1 MSGENR
7 RSGILQLLQSRQ
19 EPITGSEL
27 SKLYGVSRQVIVQ
40 DIALL
45 RAEGKDILATSNGYI
60 LFKEEKR
67 ILKTIVSNHS
77 GYERLE
83 EELKLIVDMGCTII
97 DVIIEHP
104 VYGEIRSPL
113 MLKSRVDVSSFM
125 EKTIRNRA
133 EPLSKLT
140 DGEHIHTLEVP
151 SEEIFID
158 LLKKL
163 EEKSFL
169 K

>member
-7 RSGILQLLQSRQ
+7 RSEILQLLKNRQ

-27 SKLYGVSRQVIVQ
+27 SKLHGVSRQVIVQ

-67 ILKTIVSNHS
+67 ILKTILSNHT
-77 GYERLE
+77 GYDRLE

-113 MLKSRVDVSSFM
+113 MLKSRIDIEKFM
-125 EKTIRNRA
+125 EKTINNKA

-151 SEEIFID
+151 SEDVFLE
-158 LLKKL
+158 LKKKL
-163 EEKSFL
+163 GEKSFL
-169 K
+169 

>member
-7 RSGILQLLQSRQ
+7 RSGILQLLQNRQ

-27 SKLYGVSRQVIVQ
+27 SSLYGVSRQIIVQ

-45 RAEGKDILATSNGYI
+45 RAEGRDILATSNGYI
-60 LFKEEKR
+60 LYKEEKR
-67 ILKTIVSNHS
+67 LLKTIVSNHR
-77 GYERLE
+77 GYDRLE

-97 DVIIEHP
+97 DVIIDHP

-113 MLKSRVDVSSFM
+113 MLKSRIDIEKFM
-125 EKTIRNRA
+125 EKTIKNKA

-151 SEEIFID
+151 SEEIFLELI
-158 LLKKL
+158 KKL

-169 K
+169 